1 MKKFLK
7 TIKHWL
13 GWILRPVLA
22 FRRIREMRWIRT
34 AGPVRNDLP
43 LDHLPKLELVLAET
57 EAQLKKV
64 VGIYKRCPSSLNIPP
79 RSMSKLREFIADNKE
94 FYLVRN
100 EEGVDVAAI
109 GWIVDKDMAAYLAA
123 DYKFRRGG
131 IGLATK
137 IALLDLKR
145 SQGVKRAYGQI
156 LRSNSRY
163 LSTNLSL
170 GYKIDEELST
180 EDYYVI
186 YLDLNPSGEK
196 DN

>member
-13 GWILRPVLA
+13 GWILRPRLA
-22 FRRIREMRWIRT
+22 YMRIREMRWVKT
-34 AGPVRNDLP
+34 AGPVRDDLP
-43 LDHLPKLELVLAET
+43 LDNLPKLELVLAET
-57 EAQLKKV
+57 EDQLKKV

-79 RSMSKLREFIADNKE
+79 RSMAKLREHIAMNKE

-100 EEGVDVAAI
+100 EQGENVAAI
-109 GWIVDKDMAAYLAA
+109 GWIVDQDMAAYLASE
-123 DYKFRRGG
+123 YKFRRGG

-156 LRSNSRY
+156 LRKNTRY

-180 EDYYVI
+180 EEYYVI
-186 YLDLNPSGEK
+186 YLDLNPPE
-196 DN
+196 

>member
-1 MKKFLK
+1 MR
-7 TIKHWL
+7 IKEL
-13 GWILRPVLA
+13 
-22 FRRIREMRWIRT
+22 RWIKT
-34 AGPVRNDLP
+34 AGPIRDDLP
-43 LDHLPKLELVLAET
+43 LDNLPKVELVLAET
-57 EAQLKKV
+57 EDQLKEV

-79 RSMSKLREFIADNKE
+79 RSMAKLREHIAMNKE

-100 EEGVDVAAI
+100 AQGENVAAV
-109 GWIVDKDMAAYLAA
+109 GWIVDQDMTAYVAAE
-123 DYKFRRGG
+123 YKFRRGG
-131 IGLATK
+131 IGLALK

-156 LRSNSRY
+156 YRKNTRF

-186 YLDLNPSGEK
+186 YKDLNPPGQE
-196 DN
+196 D